1 MCQNGRES
9 TTCVLDTGFLQ
20 KQHTKFCFV
29 FLSTFFFFFKKN
41 VGQLEQLKQEKAEL
55 ETRLDETK
63 KHQGSKKSEVDAV
76 LADVANL
83 KLTLT
88 TELPLKLAEQNKKL
102 EQEQIALQACRK
114 DIQAKMEGRQLR
126 KNELS
131 MGVTFYKE
139 RLGLAFERMPD
150 NSISLRMT
158 LIDPEN
164 PARPFSF
171 AVLVNSKNK
180 YEVLRCEPKVDY
192 DQLLANLNQDNNF
205 SVFVQSMRRLF
216 KKLV

>member
-1 MCQNGRES
+1 MS
-9 TTCVLDTGFLQ
+9 FSLL
-20 KQHTKFCFV
+20 
-29 FLSTFFFFFKKN
+29 FFFLKKN